1 MFEYLLRVK
10 ALHRLGMGRPFRAAF
25 IAIFIGAIIA
35 GLIYAFVVFRA
46 VNERSQSPHVHAHRS
61 SQ

>member
-25 IAIFIGAIIA
+25 IAIFAGAIIA
-35 GLIYAFVVFRA
+35 GLVYAFIVFQA
-46 VNERSQSPHVHAHRS
+46 VNQRSHPPHVHTHS

>member
-25 IAIFIGAIIA
+25 IAVFVGATIA
-35 GLIYAFVVFRA
+35 GLIYAFVVFHA
-46 VNERSQSPHVHAHRS
+46 VSERSHSPHVHAHS

>member
-10 ALHRLGMGRPFRAAF
+10 ALHRLGMGKPFRAAF
-25 IAIFIGAIIA
+25 IAVFVGAIIA
-35 GLIYAFVVFRA
+35 GLIYAFVVFH
-46 VNERSQSPHVHAHRS
+46 VVSERSHSPHVHAHS

>member
-10 ALHRLGMGRPFRAAF
+10 ALHRLGLGKPFRTLF
-25 IAIFIGAIIA
+25 VVVLIGAIIA
-35 GLIYAFVVFRA
+35 GMIYAFVVFHA
-46 VNERSQSPHVHAHRS
+46 ISERSQSPYVHAYS

>member
-10 ALHRLGMGRPFRAAF
+10 AMHRLGMGKPFRALF
-25 IAIFIGAIIA
+25 VVILIGAILA
-35 GLIYAFVVFRA
+35 GMIYTFVVFQA
-46 VNERSQSPHVHAHRS
+46 ISERSHSPHVHAHT